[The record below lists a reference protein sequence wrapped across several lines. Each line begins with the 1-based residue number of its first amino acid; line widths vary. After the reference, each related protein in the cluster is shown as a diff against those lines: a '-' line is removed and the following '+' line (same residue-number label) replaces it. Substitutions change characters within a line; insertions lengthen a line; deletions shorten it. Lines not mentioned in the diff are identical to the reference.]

1 MIKILILTDRMKLWR
16 DLIIKIMHVDR
27 VCVHKDSIIIS
38 NKMFYFLIKNS
49 LRESERGAAYAH
61 CILDKDIDEEALYN
75 ILMPSIKQTISR
87 YGLRSM
93 FEN

>member
-1 MIKILILTDRMKLWR
+1 
-16 DLIIKIMHVDR
+16 
-27 VCVHKDSIIIS
+27 
-38 NKMFYFLIKNS
+38 MFYFLIRNS

-61 CILDKDIDEEALYN
+61 CILDKDIDEETLFRV
-75 ILMPSIKQTISR
+75 LKPSIKQTISR

>member
-1 MIKILILTDRMKLWR
+1 
-16 DLIIKIMHVDR
+16 
-27 VCVHKDSIIIS
+27 
-38 NKMFYFLIKNS
+38 MFYFLIRDS

-61 CILDKDIDEEALYN
+61 CILDKDIDEETLYSV
-75 ILMPSIKQTISR
+75 LMPSIKQTISR

>member
-1 MIKILILTDRMKLWR
+1 
-16 DLIIKIMHVDR
+16 MHVDR

-38 NKMFYFLIKNS
+38 NRMFYFLIRNS

-61 CILDKDIDEEALYN
+61 CILDKDIDEETLYN
-75 ILMPSIKQTISR
+75 VLMPSIKQTISR